1 MGNGAAILR
10 LRNPP
15 RAAVGIAPSLAMAD
29 EVLHPTPGYIEPDTQ
44 PLGDEAFAANS
55 SSDDEGSHHSPA
67 VVQQV
72 GGGGGGG
79 GRVRKRLLDDGT
91 AAKTSPAEA
100 SAEVEA
106 PPANSSDDQAL
117 LAARAS
123 TEVEAPPRENV
134 CNDQE
139 LLDAVAAARALGTP
153 PPPAA
158 ELCVFCQE
166 SGAIR
171 SDPMPGCGHDEML
184 CGTCAEKL
192 VRRLGQSPDPARAK
206 AMARMW
212 CATCL
217 QG

>member
-1 MGNGAAILR
+1 MDEDIL
-10 LRNPP
+10 
-15 RAAVGIAPSLAMAD
+15 
-29 EVLHPTPGYIEPDTQ
+29 PTPGYIEPDTQ

-55 SSDDEGSHHSPA
+55 SSDDEGRHHSPA
-67 VVQQV
+67 MVQQV
-72 GGGGGGG
+72 GGGGGGSG
-79 GRVRKRLLDDGT
+79 KVRKRLLDDGT
-91 AAKTSPAEA
+91 AAKTSPTEA

-106 PPANSSDDQAL
+106 
-117 LAARAS
+117 
-123 TEVEAPPRENV
+123 EVEAPPRENF
-134 CNDQE
+134 CNDEE
-139 LLDAVAAARALGTP
+139 LLAAVAAARALGTP

-171 SDPMPGCGHDEML
+171 SNRMPGCGHEML

-192 VRRLGQSPDPARAK
+192 VRRLGQPPDLERAK
-206 AMARMW
+206 AMADMW

>member
-1 MGNGAAILR
+1 
-10 LRNPP
+10 
-15 RAAVGIAPSLAMAD
+15 MAD
-29 EVLHPTPGYIEPDTQ
+29 EVLHPTPGFIEPDTQ

-91 AAKTSPAEA
+91 AAKLSPTEA
-100 SAEVEA
+100 SAK
-106 PPANSSDDQAL
+106 
-117 LAARAS
+117 
-123 TEVEAPPRENV
+123 VEAPPRENF
-134 CNDQE
+134 CNDE
-139 LLDAVAAARALGTP
+139 ALLAAVAAARALGTP

-171 SDPMPGCGHDEML
+171 SEKMPGCEHKML

-192 VRRLGQSPDPARAK
+192 VRRLGQPPDPARAM
-206 AMARMW
+206 AMAHMW